1 MLSYMSK
8 VKQNSQCNKV
18 NAQFW
23 NVMTI
28 RIYIIH
34 SKVDFLEKT
43 AHFHVYHCN
52 SPLYRGNIFYLRND
66 SSFNIHKLINSV
78 TQLCPS
84 PTPGAYSNSYP
95 SSQWCHPTISS
106 FIVSFSSSLQSF
118 PASGYFSMS
127 HKLIHVV
134 IAFLMILLHTC
145 LHLNKHIYW
154 ASFGTSVL
162 NYQSVII
169 STMKLSRNV
178 SV

>member
-66 SSFNIHKLINSV
+66 SSSIFINWSV
-78 TQLCPS
+78 QSLNCVHHQLQELTQTHILQVSDAIQPSHPLLSPS
-84 PTPGAYSNSYP
+84 PPAFNL
-95 SSQWCHPTISS
+95 SQHQGIFQW
-106 FIVSFSSSLQSF
+106 
-118 PASGYFSMS
+118 
-127 HKLIHVV
+127 V
-134 IAFLMILLHTC
+134 INWYM
-145 LHLNKHIYW
+145 
-154 ASFGTSVL
+154 
-162 NYQSVII
+162 
-169 STMKLSRNV
+169 
-178 SV
+178 